1 MSAFPLKPVPVAVI
15 AVVIGLAAGGGWT
28 WMNVSRVVAVAVA
41 RRREVEALRLE
52 KIQERRAQ
60 GWDFWT
66 IEIENLKAE
75 LGDEKARLGK
85 RSDELDQREARL
97 ASERQDLERIRT
109 DIESV
114 QRTIDA
120 KVVSIHSDEA
130 KNLHSLAQ
138 TYTNLTPHAAVI
150 IFTEMDDST
159 AVKILSL
166 MKPDIVGAIFEEMAR
181 TSGPDAVLARRAA
194 TLSEK
199 LRLMK
204 SGVDPAIASAAP

>member
-1 MSAFPLKPVPVAVI
+1 
-15 AVVIGLAAGGGWT
+15 
-28 WMNVSRVVAVAVA
+28 MNVSRVVAAAVA
-41 RRREVEALRLE
+41 RRREAEAQRLE
-52 KIQERRAQ
+52 KVEAQRAQ

-75 LGDEKARLGK
+75 LSDAKARLAK

-97 ASERQDLERIRT
+97 ASERQDLDRIRN
-109 DIESV
+109 DIESI
-114 QRTIDA
+114 RRDIDA
-120 KVVSIHSDEA
+120 RVVTIHSDEA

-138 TYTNLTPHAAVI
+138 TYTNLTPRAAVI
-150 IFTEMDDST
+150 ILTEMDDST

-181 TSGPDAVLARRAA
+181 TSGPDAALARRAA

-204 SGVDPAIASAAP
+204 AGVDPAIASAAP